1 MTGKKRKPRNS
12 SKTKL
17 ESGKNMWS
25 YIFRRILSVIPVV
38 IGVVTLVFLLVH
50 FIPGDPVEIML
61 GDAAE
66 AADKAR
72 LRELLGLNLPL
83 LKQYTLFWKQIF
95 DGTWGHSISFSRPVL
110 GLITERFGATMYLSL
125 ASLVVGVMIS
135 FPLGVNAAR
144 KAGTLADTCSVGF
157 ALIGMSIPIYVM
169 APVAVWFFSVQW
181 RMFPVAGYGTLAHL
195 FLPMIC
201 LGFGLSGILTRM
213 IRTSVLECLGEDY
226 IRTARAKGL
235 KERNVLFKHALRNAM
250 IPVITIMGNMLG
262 GLLAGAVITETLFD
276 WPGIGKL
283 FFSAFQQRD
292 YPLVQGVVLW
302 ISVSYVFINLFVD
315 LAYSFVDPRVRYDS

>member
-1 MTGKKRKPRNS
+1 M
-12 SKTKL
+12 KL
-17 ESGKNMWS
+17 EFGSDMWS
-25 YIFRRILSVIPVV
+25 YIIRRVLSVVPVV

-83 LKQYTLFWKQIF
+83 IDQYVLFWRHIF

-110 GLITERFGATMYLSL
+110 ALITDRFGATMYLSL
-125 ASLVVGVMIS
+125 ASLIIGGAIS

-144 KAGTLADTCSVGF
+144 KAGSLQDTCSVGF
-157 ALIGMSIPIYVM
+157 ALLGMSVPIYVM
-169 APVAVWFFSVQW
+169 APIAVWIFSVQW
-181 RMFPVAGYGTLAHL
+181 RMFPVAGYGTFSHL
-195 FLPMIC
+195 VLPMVC

-235 KERNVLFKHALRNAM
+235 KEREVLFKHALRNAM

-283 FFSAFQQRD
+283 FFAAFQQRD

-315 LAYSFVDPRVRYDS
+315 LLYSWFDPRVRYDS